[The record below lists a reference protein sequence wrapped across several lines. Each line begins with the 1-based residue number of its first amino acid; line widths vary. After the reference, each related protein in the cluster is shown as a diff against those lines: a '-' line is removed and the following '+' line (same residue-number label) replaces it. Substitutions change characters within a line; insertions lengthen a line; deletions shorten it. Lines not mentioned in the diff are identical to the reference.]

1 MSKTRVTVIPGDGI
15 GPEIVEVTLQL
26 LDRLDAGLDY
36 DIATAGQAALDQ
48 GLDLIPEETIAL
60 LAANPA
66 ALKGP
71 ITTPIGKGFSS
82 VNVSLRRRF
91 ELFANVRPTLSIPG
105 VPSRYSDVDLIIV
118 RENMEG
124 IYSGQ
129 GQTLSADGERAELT
143 SVVTRTG
150 SARVLRYAYD
160 MARRL
165 GRRKVTVVHKANI
178 MKSTSGLFLEVARSM
193 ARDYPELTHEEL
205 IIDNC
210 AMQLVINPNKFDVI
224 VTTNLFGDI
233 LSDLCAGLVGGLG
246 LAPGA
251 NIGADKGIFEA
262 VHGSAPDIAG
272 RNIANPTALLL
283 AAAMML
289 DYLDRNAAAQRLRGA
304 IRTVIGAG
312 RELTPDLGGS
322 GTTTG
327 YGAAL
332 LRSL

>member
-1 MSKTRVTVIPGDGI
+1 MDQTRVTVIPGDGI
-15 GPEIVEVTLQL
+15 GPAIFDVALQV
-26 LDRLDAGLDY
+26 LDRLDVGLSY
-36 DIATAGQAALDQ
+36 DLAIAGQTALDR
-48 GLDLIPEETIAL
+48 GLELIPEETIAL
-60 LAANPA
+60 LQANPA

-91 ELFANVRPTLSIPG
+91 ELFANVRPALSIPG
-105 VPSRYSDVDLIIV
+105 VRSRYADVDLIIV

-124 IYSGQ
+124 IYSGE

-150 SARVLRYAYD
+150 SERVLRHAYA

-165 GRRKVTVVHKANI
+165 GRRKVSVVHKANI
-178 MKSTSGLFLEVARSM
+178 MKSTSGLFLDVARM
-193 ARDYPELTHEEL
+193 VARDYPELEHEEL

-210 AMQLVINPNKFDVI
+210 AMQLVMNPNRFDVI

-251 NIGADKGIFEA
+251 NIGAHKGIFEA

-283 AAAMML
+283 AAAMLL
-289 DYLDRNAAAQRLRGA
+289 DYLDRTEAAQRLRAA
-304 IRTVIGAG
+304 IRRVLGAG
-312 RELTPDLGGS
+312 RELTPDLGGC

-327 YGAAL
+327 FAAAL
-332 LRSL
+332 LGEL